1 MVKVRRRPGGHR
13 PRAGNPGQ
21 IIAGAFAVGI
31 AIGTGLLLLPVSS
44 AGEEA
49 ASVLDAVFT
58 ATSAVCVTG
67 LVTVDTGTAWSTP
80 GHVVI
85 LALMQVGGLGIM
97 TVASLLVVLVSRR
110 LGLRAR
116 LVAQAQSGNLDL
128 SDVRRVLRNVVL
140 FSLAGEAVTAV
151 ALALRLATAYG
162 VAPATAMWES
172 VFHAVSAFNNAGFV
186 LWSDG
191 MTAFAGDPWMLLP
204 VALAV
209 IVGGLGFP
217 VIFEL
222 VRAWRPRSWSVTT
235 RITLITSGV
244 LLIVGTVL
252 LIVLEYGN
260 PATLGPMGVAGKVL
274 VGFFSAVMP
283 RSGGFNAVDIGAM
296 TPESWLATD
305 VLMFIGGGSASTAG
319 GIKVTTFG
327 LLAAVLWAEMSGE
340 RDVDVGRRRI
350 PSANQRQ
357 ALAVALLGVGLAVAS
372 TFVVLGVSD
381 EGLDRVLFEVLS
393 ALGTVGLSTGI
404 TAELPAAGQV
414 VLVVL
419 MFVGRLG
426 PLALASALALRER
439 TRHYE
444 RPEERTIIG

>member
-1 MVKVRRRPGGHR
+1 M
-13 PRAGNPGQ
+13 
-21 IIAGAFAVGI
+21 GI

-44 AGEEA
+44 ADGRS
-49 ASVLDAVFT
+49 ASVLDSVFT

-67 LVTVDTGTAWSTP
+67 LVTVDTGTSWSTA

-85 LALMQVGGLGIM
+85 LALMQVGGLSIM

-110 LGLRAR
+110 LGTRAR
-116 LVAQAQSGNLDL
+116 LVAQAQSGNLDI

-140 FSLAGEAVTAV
+140 FSLAGEALTAV

-162 VAPATAMWES
+162 APPVTAVWEG

-186 LWSDG
+186 LWSEG
-191 MTAFAGDPWMLLP
+191 MTGFAGDPWMLLP

-209 IVGGLGFP
+209 IAGGLGFP

-222 VRAWRPRSWSVTT
+222 ARSWRPRSWSVTT
-235 RITLITSGV
+235 RITIVTSGA
-244 LLIVGTVL
+244 LLVVGTVL
-252 LIVLEYGN
+252 LLVLEYGN

-283 RSGGFNAVDIGAM
+283 RSGGFSAVEIGAM

-350 PSANQRQ
+350 PIANQRQ

-372 TFVVLGVSD
+372 TFVVLGLSD
-381 EGLDRVLFEVLS
+381 EDLDRVLFEVLS

-439 TRHYE
+439 PRHYE

>member
-1 MVKVRRRPGGHR
+1 MLV
-13 PRAGNPGQ
+13 
-21 IIAGAFAVGI
+21 AV
-31 AIGTGLLLLPVSS
+31 GTGLLLLPVSS
-44 AGEEA
+44 ADGQS
-49 ASVLDAVFT
+49 ASLLDSVFT

-67 LVTVDTGTAWSTP
+67 LVTVDTGISWSP
-80 GHVVI
+80 AGHVVI
-85 LALMQVGGLGIM
+85 LGLMQVGGLSIM

-116 LVAQAQSGNLDL
+116 LVARAQSGNLDL

-140 FSLAGEAVTAV
+140 FSLAGEALTAV
-151 ALALRLATAYG
+151 ALTLRLATAYG
-162 VAPATAMWES
+162 VPPGTAVWEG

-186 LWSDG
+186 LWSEG
-191 MTAFAGDPWMLLP
+191 MTGFAGDPWMLLP

-209 IVGGLGFP
+209 IAGGLGFP

-222 VRAWRPRSWSVTT
+222 ARSWRPRSWSVTT
-235 RITLITSGV
+235 RITIITSGA
-244 LLIVGTVL
+244 LLVVGTVL
-252 LIVLEYGN
+252 LLVLEYGN
-260 PATLGPMGVAGKVL
+260 PATLGPMGVAGKLL

-283 RSGGFNAVDIGAM
+283 RSGGFSAVEIGAM

-350 PSANQRQ
+350 PTANQRQ
-357 ALAVALLGVGLAVAS
+357 ALAVALLGVGLAVVS
-372 TFVVLGVSD
+372 TFVVLGLSD
-381 EGLDRVLFEVLS
+381 EDLDRVLFEVLS

-439 TRHYE
+439 PRHYE

>member
-1 MVKVRRRPGGHR
+1 MTVGRRARGHRRRAGGPAR
-13 PRAGNPGQ
+13 
-21 IIAGAFAVGI
+21 IIVAAFAVGV
-31 AIGTGLLLLPVSS
+31 ALGTGLLLLPASS
-44 AGEEA
+44 ADGQS
-49 ASVLDAVFT
+49 ASLLDSVFT

-67 LVTVDTGTAWSTP
+67 LVTVDTGTSWSTA
-80 GHVVI
+80 GHLVI
-85 LALMQVGGLGIM
+85 LALMQVGGLSIM

-116 LVAQAQSGNLDL
+116 LAARAQSGNLDL

-140 FSLAGEAVTAV
+140 FSLAGEALTAV
-151 ALALRLATAYG
+151 ALALRLATAYD
-162 VAPATAMWES
+162 VPAGTAVWEG
-172 VFHAVSAFNNAGFV
+172 VFHAVSAFNNGGFV

-191 MTAFAGDPWMLLP
+191 MTGFAGDPWMLLP

-209 IVGGLGFP
+209 IAGGLGFP

-222 VRAWRPRSWSVTT
+222 VRSWRPRSWSVTT
-235 RITLITSGV
+235 RITLVTSGA
-244 LLIVGTVL
+244 LLVVGTVVL
-252 LIVLEYGN
+252 FLLEYGN

-283 RSGGFNAVDIGAM
+283 RSGGFSAVEIGAM

-350 PSANQRQ
+350 PIANQRQ
-357 ALAVALLGVGLAVAS
+357 ALAVALLGVGLAMAS

-381 EGLDRVLFEVLS
+381 EDLDRVLFEVLS

-439 TRHYE
+439 PRHYE

>member
-1 MVKVRRRPGGHR
+1 MVRRRPRGHR
-13 PRAGNPGQ
+13 PHRAGNPGQ

-31 AIGTGLLLLPVSS
+31 AIGTGLLLMPVSS
-44 AGEEA
+44 ADGRGA
-49 ASVLDAVFT
+49 TVLDAVFT

-67 LVTVDTGTAWSTP
+67 LVTVDTGTAWSTV

-85 LALMQVGGLGIM
+85 LGLMQVGGLGIM

-116 LVAQAQSGNLDL
+116 LVAQAQSGSLDL

-140 FSLAGEAVTAV
+140 FSLVGEAVTAV
-151 ALALRLATAYG
+151 ALSLRLATAYG
-162 VAPATAMWES
+162 TPPGTAVWEG

-186 LWSDG
+186 LWSDN
-191 MTAFAGDPWMLLP
+191 MTGFAGDPWMLLP

-209 IVGGLGFP
+209 VVGGLGFP

-222 VRAWRPRSWSVTT
+222 VRSWRPRTWSVTT
-235 RITLITSGV
+235 RITIVTSGV
-244 LLIVGTVL
+244 LLVVGTVL

-260 PATLGPMGVAGKVL
+260 PATLGPMSVAGKL
-274 VGFFSAVMP
+274 LAGFFSAVMP
-283 RSGGFNAVDIGAM
+283 RSGGFNVVEIGAM

-350 PSANQRQ
+350 PAANQRQ

-381 EGLDRVLFEVLS
+381 EDLDRVLFEVLS

-404 TAELPAAGQV
+404 TAELPAIGQV

-439 TRHYE
+439 PRHYQ

>member
-1 MVKVRRRPGGHR
+1 
-13 PRAGNPGQ
+13 
-21 IIAGAFAVGI
+21 
-31 AIGTGLLLLPVSS
+31 
-44 AGEEA
+44 
-49 ASVLDAVFT
+49 
-58 ATSAVCVTG
+58 
-67 LVTVDTGTAWSTP
+67 
-80 GHVVI
+80 
-85 LALMQVGGLGIM
+85 
-97 TVASLLVVLVSRR
+97 
-110 LGLRAR
+110 
-116 LVAQAQSGNLDL
+116 
-128 SDVRRVLRNVVL
+128 VL
-140 FSLAGEAVTAV
+140 FSLAGEALTAV
-151 ALALRLATAYG
+151 ALTLRLATAYG
-162 VAPATAMWES
+162 VPPGTAVWEG

-186 LWSDG
+186 LWSEG
-191 MTAFAGDPWMLLP
+191 MTGFAGDPWMLLP

-209 IVGGLGFP
+209 IAGGLGFP

-222 VRAWRPRSWSVTT
+222 ARSWRPRSWSVTT
-235 RITLITSGV
+235 RITIITSGA
-244 LLIVGTVL
+244 LLVVGTVL
-252 LIVLEYGN
+252 LLVLEYGN
-260 PATLGPMGVAGKVL
+260 PATLGPMGVAGKLL

-283 RSGGFNAVDIGAM
+283 RSGGFSAVEIGAM

-350 PSANQRQ
+350 PTANQRQ

-372 TFVVLGVSD
+372 TFVVLGISD
-381 EGLDRVLFEVLS
+381 EDLDRVLFEVLS

-439 TRHYE
+439 PRHYE

>member
-1 MVKVRRRPGGHR
+1 M
-13 PRAGNPGQ
+13 
-21 IIAGAFAVGI
+21 GI

-44 AGEEA
+44 ADGQS
-49 ASVLDAVFT
+49 ASVLDSVFT

-67 LVTVDTGTAWSTP
+67 LVTVDTGTSWSTA
-80 GHVVI
+80 GHLVI
-85 LALMQVGGLGIM
+85 LGLMQVGGLSIM

-116 LVAQAQSGNLDL
+116 LAARAQSGNLDL

-151 ALALRLATAYG
+151 ALALRLATAYD
-162 VAPATAMWES
+162 VAPGRAAWEG
-172 VFHAVSAFNNAGFV
+172 VFHAVSAFNNGGFV

-191 MTAFAGDPWMLLP
+191 MTGFAGDPWMLLP

-209 IVGGLGFP
+209 IAGGLGFP

-222 VRAWRPRSWSVTT
+222 VRSWRPRTWSVTT
-235 RITLITSGV
+235 RITLVASGALLVVGAVV
-244 LLIVGTVL
+244 LFL
-252 LIVLEYGN
+252 LEYGN

-283 RSGGFNAVDIGAM
+283 RSGGFSAVEIGAM

-350 PSANQRQ
+350 PIANQRQ
-357 ALAVALLGVGLAVAS
+357 ALAVALLGVGLAVVS
-372 TFVVLGVSD
+372 TFVVLGLSD
-381 EGLDRVLFEVLS
+381 EDLDRVLFEVLS

-439 TRHYE
+439 PRHYE

>member
-1 MVKVRRRPGGHR
+1 M
-13 PRAGNPGQ
+13 
-21 IIAGAFAVGI
+21 GI

-44 AGEEA
+44 AGERS
-49 ASVLDAVFT
+49 ASVLDSVFT

-67 LVTVDTGTAWSTP
+67 LVTVDTGTSWSTA

-85 LALMQVGGLGIM
+85 LALMQVGGLSIM

-110 LGLRAR
+110 LGTRAR
-116 LVAQAQSGNLDL
+116 LVAQAQSGNLDI

-140 FSLAGEAVTAV
+140 FSLAGEALTAV
-151 ALALRLATAYG
+151 ALALRLGTAYG
-162 VAPATAMWES
+162 VPPWTAVWEG

-186 LWSDG
+186 LWSEG
-191 MTAFAGDPWMLLP
+191 MTGFASDPWMLLP

-209 IVGGLGFP
+209 IAGGLGFP

-222 VRAWRPRSWSVTT
+222 ARSWRPRSWSVTT
-235 RITLITSGV
+235 RITIVTSGA
-244 LLIVGTVL
+244 LLVVGTVL
-252 LIVLEYGN
+252 LLVLEYGN

-283 RSGGFNAVDIGAM
+283 RSGGFSAVEIGAM

-350 PSANQRQ
+350 PIANQRQ

-372 TFVVLGVSD
+372 TFVVLGLSD
-381 EGLDRVLFEVLS
+381 EDLDRVLFEVLS

-439 TRHYE
+439 PRHYE

>member
-1 MVKVRRRPGGHR
+1 M
-13 PRAGNPGQ
+13 
-21 IIAGAFAVGI
+21 GI

-44 AGEEA
+44 ADGQS
-49 ASVLDAVFT
+49 ASVLDSVFT

-67 LVTVDTGTAWSTP
+67 LVTVDTGTSWSTA
-80 GHVVI
+80 GHLVI
-85 LALMQVGGLGIM
+85 LGLMQVGGLSIM

-116 LVAQAQSGNLDL
+116 LAARAQSGNLDL

-140 FSLAGEAVTAV
+140 FSLAGEAVAAV
-151 ALALRLATAYG
+151 ALALRLATAYD
-162 VAPATAMWES
+162 VAPGRAAWEG
-172 VFHAVSAFNNAGFV
+172 VFHAVSAFNNGGFV

-191 MTAFAGDPWMLLP
+191 MTGFAGDPWMLLP

-209 IVGGLGFP
+209 IAGGLGFP

-222 VRAWRPRSWSVTT
+222 VRSWRPRTWSVTT
-235 RITLITSGV
+235 RITLVASGALLVVGAVV
-244 LLIVGTVL
+244 LFL
-252 LIVLEYGN
+252 LEYGN

-283 RSGGFNAVDIGAM
+283 RSGGFSAVEIGAM

-350 PSANQRQ
+350 PIANQRQ
-357 ALAVALLGVGLAVAS
+357 ALAVALLGVGLAVVS
-372 TFVVLGVSD
+372 TFVVLGLSD
-381 EGLDRVLFEVLS
+381 EDLDRVLFEVLS

-439 TRHYE
+439 PRHYE

>member
-1 MVKVRRRPGGHR
+1 M
-13 PRAGNPGQ
+13 
-21 IIAGAFAVGI
+21 GI
-31 AIGTGLLLLPVSS
+31 AIGTGLLLLPASA
-44 AGEEA
+44 AGEEG

-67 LVTVDTGTAWSTP
+67 LVTVDTGTSWSTF
-80 GHVVI
+80 GHLVI
-85 LALMQVGGLGIM
+85 LGLMQVGGLGIM

-116 LVAQAQSGNLDL
+116 LVAQAQSGSLDL

-140 FSLAGEAVTAV
+140 FSLVGEALT
-151 ALALRLATAYG
+151 ALALGGRLVAGYG
-162 VAPATAMWES
+162 VAPGAAVWEG

-191 MTAFAGDPWMLLP
+191 MTGFAGDPWMLLP

-222 VRAWRPRSWSVTT
+222 VASWRPRTWSVTT
-235 RITLITSGV
+235 RITIVTSGV
-244 LLIVGTVL
+244 LLLVGTAL
-252 LIVLEYGN
+252 LTALEYGN
-260 PATLGPMGVAGKVL
+260 PATLGPMGVGGKAL
-274 VGFFSAVMP
+274 AGFFSAVMP
-283 RSGGFNAVDIGAM
+283 RSGGFNVVEIGAM

-340 RDVDVGRRRI
+340 PDVDVGRRRI
-350 PSANQRQ
+350 PVANQRQ
-357 ALAVALLGVGLAVAS
+357 ALAVALLGVGLAMAS
-372 TFVVLGVSD
+372 TFVLLGASD
-381 EGLDRVLFEVLS
+381 EDLDRVLFEALS

-404 TAELPAAGQV
+404 TAELPAVGQV

-439 TRHYE
+439 PRHYQ

>member
-1 MVKVRRRPGGHR
+1 VVKVRRRPRGDR
-13 PRAGNPGQ
+13 ARAGNPAQ
-21 IIAGAFAVGI
+21 VIVGAFAVGI

-44 AGEEA
+44 ADGRG
-49 ASVLDAVFT
+49 ASLLDSVFT

-67 LVTVDTGTAWSTP
+67 LVTVDTGTSWSAA

-85 LALMQVGGLGIM
+85 LGLMQVGGLSIM

-116 LVAQAQSGNLDL
+116 LAAQAQSGNLDL

-140 FSLAGEAVTAV
+140 FSLAGETLTAV

-162 VAPATAMWES
+162 VPPGTAVWEG
-172 VFHAVSAFNNAGFV
+172 VFHAVSAFNNGGFV
-186 LWSDG
+186 LWSEG
-191 MTAFAGDPWMLLP
+191 MTGFAGDPWMLLP

-209 IVGGLGFP
+209 IAGGLGFP

-222 VRAWRPRSWSVTT
+222 ARSWRPRSWSVTT
-235 RITLITSGV
+235 RITIVTSV
-244 LLIVGTVL
+244 SLLVVGTVL
-252 LIVLEYGN
+252 LLVLEYGN

-283 RSGGFNAVDIGAM
+283 RSGGFSAVEIGAM

-350 PSANQRQ
+350 PIANQRQ

-372 TFVVLGVSD
+372 TFVVLGLSD
-381 EGLDRVLFEVLS
+381 EDLDRVLFEVLS

-439 TRHYE
+439 PRHYE

>member
-1 MVKVRRRPGGHR
+1 M
-13 PRAGNPGQ
+13 
-21 IIAGAFAVGI
+21 GI

-44 AGEEA
+44 AGERS
-49 ASVLDAVFT
+49 ASVLDSVFT

-67 LVTVDTGTAWSTP
+67 LVTVDTGTSWSTA

-85 LALMQVGGLGIM
+85 LALMQVGGLSIM

-110 LGLRAR
+110 LGTRAR
-116 LVAQAQSGNLDL
+116 LVAQAQSGNLDI

-140 FSLAGEAVTAV
+140 FSLAGEALTAV

-162 VAPATAMWES
+162 APPVTAVWEG

-186 LWSDG
+186 LWSEG
-191 MTAFAGDPWMLLP
+191 MTGFSGDPWMLLP

-209 IVGGLGFP
+209 IAGGLGFP

-222 VRAWRPRSWSVTT
+222 ARSWRPRSWSVTT
-235 RITLITSGV
+235 RITIVTSGA
-244 LLIVGTVL
+244 LLVVGTVL
-252 LIVLEYGN
+252 LLVLEYGN

-283 RSGGFNAVDIGAM
+283 RSGGFSAVEIGAM

-350 PSANQRQ
+350 PIANQRQ

-372 TFVVLGVSD
+372 TFVVLGLSD
-381 EGLDRVLFEVLS
+381 EDLDRVLFEVLS

-439 TRHYE
+439 PRHYE

>member
-1 MVKVRRRPGGHR
+1 M
-13 PRAGNPGQ
+13 
-21 IIAGAFAVGI
+21 GI

-44 AGEEA
+44 ADGRS
-49 ASVLDAVFT
+49 ASVLDSVFT

-67 LVTVDTGTAWSTP
+67 LVTLDTGTSWSTA

-85 LALMQVGGLGIM
+85 LGLMQVGGLSIM

-151 ALALRLATAYG
+151 ALGLRLATAYD
-162 VAPATAMWES
+162 VAPGTAVWEG

-191 MTAFAGDPWMLLP
+191 MTGFAGDPWMLLP

-209 IVGGLGFP
+209 VVGGLGFP

-222 VRAWRPRSWSVTT
+222 VASWRPRSWSVTT
-235 RITLITSGV
+235 RITIVTSGV
-244 LLIVGTVL
+244 LLVAGTVL
-252 LIVLEYGN
+252 LLVLEYGN

-274 VGFFSAVMP
+274 AGFFSAVMP
-283 RSGGFNAVDIGAM
+283 RSGGFNVVDIGAM

-327 LLAAVLWAEMSGE
+327 LLAAVLWAEISGE

-350 PSANQRQ
+350 PVANQARPWRWRC
-357 ALAVALLGVGLAVAS
+357 S
-372 TFVVLGVSD
+372 
-381 EGLDRVLFEVLS
+381 
-393 ALGTVGLSTGI
+393 
-404 TAELPAAGQV
+404 
-414 VLVVL
+414 
-419 MFVGRLG
+419 
-426 PLALASALALRER
+426 ASASRW
-439 TRHYE
+439 
-444 RPEERTIIG
+444 RPRSSCSG

>member
-1 MVKVRRRPGGHR
+1 MLGRRQRGRGA
-13 PRAGNPGQ
+13 PRASNPGQ

-44 AGEEA
+44 TREEG

-67 LVTVDTGTAWSTP
+67 LVTVDTGTSWSTV
-80 GHVVI
+80 GHLVI
-85 LALMQVGGLGIM
+85 LGLMQVGGLSIM

-110 LGLRAR
+110 LGLQAR
-116 LVAQAQSGNLDL
+116 LVAQAQSGSLDL

-140 FSLAGEAVTAV
+140 FSLVGEALTAV
-151 ALALRLATAYG
+151 ILGLRLATGYG
-162 VAPATAMWES
+162 VAPGAAAWEG

-191 MTAFAGDPWMLLP
+191 MTPFAGDPAMLLP

-209 IVGGLGFP
+209 VVGGLGFP

-222 VRAWRPRSWSVTT
+222 VASWRPRSWSVTT
-235 RITLITSGV
+235 RITIVTSGM
-244 LLIVGTVL
+244 LLVIGTVL
-252 LIVLEYGN
+252 LILLEFGN
-260 PATLGPMGVAGKVL
+260 PATLGTMGVGGKFL
-274 VGFFSAVMP
+274 AGFFSAVMP
-283 RSGGFNAVDIGAM
+283 RSGGFNVVDIGAM

-340 RDVDVGRRRI
+340 PDVDVGRRRI
-350 PSANQRQ
+350 PVVNQRQ
-357 ALAVALLGVGLAVAS
+357 ALAVALLGVGLAMVS
-372 TFVVLGVSD
+372 TFVLLGVSD
-381 EGLDRVLFEVLS
+381 EDLDRVLFEALS

-404 TAELPAAGQV
+404 TAELPAVGQV

-439 TRHYE
+439 PRHYR

>member
-1 MVKVRRRPGGHR
+1 MKVRRRPGGHR
-13 PRAGNPGQ
+13 PRAGNPAQ
-21 IIAGAFAVGI
+21 VIVAAFAVLV
-31 AIGTGLLLLPVSS
+31 AVGTGLLLLPVS
-44 AGEEA
+44 A
-49 ASVLDAVFT
+49 ADGQGASLLDSVFT

-67 LVTVDTGTAWSTP
+67 LVTVDTGTSWSP
-80 GHVVI
+80 AGHVVI
-85 LALMQVGGLGIM
+85 LGLMQVGGLSIM

-116 LVAQAQSGNLDL
+116 LVARAQSGNLDL

-140 FSLAGEAVTAV
+140 FSLAGEALTAV
-151 ALALRLATAYG
+151 ALTLRLAAAYDVPTWTA
-162 VAPATAMWES
+162 VWEG

-186 LWSDG
+186 LWSEG
-191 MTAFAGDPWMLLP
+191 MTGFAGDPWMLLP

-209 IVGGLGFP
+209 IAGGLGFP

-222 VRAWRPRSWSVTT
+222 ARSWRPRSWSVTT
-235 RITLITSGV
+235 RITIITSGA
-244 LLIVGTVL
+244 LLVVGTVL
-252 LIVLEYGN
+252 LLVLEYGN
-260 PATLGPMGVAGKVL
+260 PATLGPMGVAGKLL

-283 RSGGFNAVDIGAM
+283 RSGGFSAVEIGAM

-350 PSANQRQ
+350 PTANQRQ

-372 TFVVLGVSD
+372 TFVVLGISD
-381 EGLDRVLFEVLS
+381 EDLDRVLFEVLS

-439 TRHYE
+439 PRHYE

>member
-1 MVKVRRRPGGHR
+1 VVKVRRRPRGHR
-13 PRAGNPGQ
+13 PRAGNPAQ
-21 IIAGAFAVGI
+21 VIAGAFAVGI

-44 AGEEA
+44 ADGRS
-49 ASVLDAVFT
+49 ASVLDSVFT

-67 LVTVDTGTAWSTP
+67 LVTVDTGTSWSTA
-80 GHVVI
+80 GHLVI
-85 LALMQVGGLGIM
+85 LGLMQVGGLSIM

-116 LVAQAQSGNLDL
+116 LAARAQSGNLDL

-140 FSLAGEAVTAV
+140 FSLAGEALTAV
-151 ALALRLATAYG
+151 ALALRLATAYD
-162 VAPATAMWES
+162 VAPGTAVWEG
-172 VFHAVSAFNNAGFV
+172 VFHAVSAFNNGGFV

-191 MTAFAGDPWMLLP
+191 MNGFAGDPWMLLP

-209 IVGGLGFP
+209 IAGGLGFP

-222 VRAWRPRSWSVTT
+222 VRSWRPRTWSVTT
-235 RITLITSGV
+235 RITLVTSGA
-244 LLIVGTVL
+244 LLVVGTVL
-252 LIVLEYGN
+252 LFLLEYGN

-283 RSGGFNAVDIGAM
+283 RSGGFSAVDIGAM

-350 PSANQRQ
+350 PIANQRQ

-372 TFVVLGVSD
+372 TFVVLGLSD
-381 EGLDRVLFEVLS
+381 QDLDRVLFEVLS

-439 TRHYE
+439 PRHYQ